1 MNTLIY
7 GMHWISQTNA
17 MKQLEKDKIIDIK
30 VWIGKNKDNT
40 ININKLRRG
49 LISKENFSGINQDIY
64 DKVYQKA
71 FPVFLDMFA
80 RNPSQYAITHQEAV
94 NIYNYYF
101 DYCSKLLHD
110 NKIELMIFHMLPH
123 FGSDYLLSI
132 IAEYMNIK
140 MILTYQSLIPNR
152 FHYVTSLDDFGAFQT
167 VKITFDHPSINI
179 DFNTKKVQFYMK
191 NIDLKYKSCNYNLLN
206 RIRQYLFRSLRSMT
220 PLGIIKSYCNC
231 LAFKSYYKSMA
242 LNKVDFNTKYIYFP
256 LQMQPEMTTSTLGG
270 IFTDQILALEK
281 LSTIIPNDWLIY
293 VKENPKQLEGHRG
306 KYFFERLKLLPKAR
320 YISKEINSFDLI
332 DNCQFVSTITGTAG
346 WEAIISNKV
355 CLIFGQAWYQNFN
368 GIIKWHNNLTLE
380 DILSVTINNNKVQQ
394 DYNNLVNKTANGI
407 VDRGYISNYKEYSDE
422 SNAQHIYNSFKR
434 IIQENF

>member
-1 MNTLIY
+1 
-7 GMHWISQTNA
+7 
-17 MKQLEKDKIIDIK
+17 
-30 VWIGKNKDNT
+30 
-40 ININKLRRG
+40 
-49 LISKENFSGINQDIY
+49 
-64 DKVYQKA
+64 
-71 FPVFLDMFA
+71 
-80 RNPSQYAITHQEAV
+80 
-94 NIYNYYF
+94 
-101 DYCSKLLHD
+101 
-110 NKIELMIFHMLPH
+110 
-123 FGSDYLLSI
+123 
-132 IAEYMNIK
+132 
-140 MILTYQSLIPNR
+140 
-152 FHYVTSLDDFGAFQT
+152 
-167 VKITFDHPSINI
+167 
-179 DFNTKKVQFYMK
+179 
-191 NIDLKYKSCNYNLLN
+191 
-206 RIRQYLFRSLRSMT
+206 
-220 PLGIIKSYCNC
+220 
-231 LAFKSYYKSMA
+231 
-242 LNKVDFNTKYIYFP
+242 
-256 LQMQPEMTTSTLGG
+256 MQPEMTTSTLGG